1 MGCYKGSLLM
11 CRDRDLIS
19 PVRFAFRSDFG
30 RRCYTSSFKLNRK
43 NMTYVPSLFVVLI
56 ATLWNTPIYAEH
68 IFRYLDKD
76 GGGIIYTNM
85 PLQACQ
91 KKMKGIEVI
100 NLLSPSLHDASLE
113 YSPHGEFDC
122 GQFMAEHESFFE
134 CETEDQCT
142 KAFALAQIFV
152 SDFADSK
159 IRIATDSI
167 VETYSPTR
175 MGTVGLKVS
184 KIPGKGHSAKIVLKV
199 ACKADN
205 KQEEQLCQLIQT
217 RHFKEFPRFM
227 TKSME

>member
-30 RRCYTSSFKLNRK
+30 RRCHTSSFKLNRK

-56 ATLWNTPIYAEH
+56 ATLWNTPIYAER
-68 IFRYLDKD
+68 IFRYIDKD
-76 GGGIIYTNM
+76 DGGIIYTNI

-91 KKMKGIEVI
+91 KNLKGIEVF
-100 NLLSPSLHDASLE
+100 NLLLPSLHDASE
-113 YSPHGEFDC
+113 YSPHGKFDC

-134 CETEDQCT
+134 CETKDKCT

-152 SDFADSK
+152 SDFADTK

-175 MGTVGLKVS
+175 IGTVGLKVS
-184 KIPGKGHSAKIVLKV
+184 KIPGKGNTAKIELKV
-199 ACKADN
+199 ACKADD
-205 KQEEQLCQLIQT
+205 KEQAQLCQMRQT
-217 RHFKEFPRFM
+217 DFYKRFPLFM
-227 TKSME
+227 TESMQ

>member
-1 MGCYKGSLLM
+1 M

-19 PVRFAFRSDFG
+19 PVRFTFRSDFG
-30 RRCYTSSFKLNRK
+30 RLCYTLSFKLNRK

-56 ATLWNTPIYAEH
+56 ATLWSTPIYAER
-68 IFRYLDKD
+68 IYRYLDED
-76 GGGIIYTNM
+76 GGLTYTNY
-85 PLQACQ
+85 PLQYCQ
-91 KKMKGIEVI
+91 KKLKGIEVI
-100 NLLSPSLHDASLE
+100 NLLSPDASLE
-113 YSPHGEFDC
+113 YSAHGEFDC
-122 GQFMAEHESFFE
+122 GRFMVEHESFFE

-205 KQEEQLCQLIQT
+205 KQDEQLCQMIQT